1 MARILLALAALLAAT
16 TATSATCTNP
26 SVRKP
31 WTALTEDEK
40 ASYINSTLCL
50 MDPSQAPAKVGSWGA
65 TSRWEELVVA
75 HIAQVRYIHTVVH
88 TRTPALLPGSLSAGI
103 QHPTHTSSS
112 YWDQQTD
119 QSLYLIQNASV
130 WDTASTVKAF
140 GTGRTDA
147 STNCILDGAFTDYR
161 VRFNT
166 QLERDETEGGGVC
179 LTRALNQTA
188 FDTVSQANVVEPC
201 MALDKGNDYGE
212 MLGCLGNT
220 PHSGGHLGVGGI
232 MRDHARS
239 PADPIFY
246 LHHTN
251 FDRLWWEWQTSS
263 PGRLYAMG
271 GPNVAANQIFL
282 DAQPKILPEDMFL
295 PYFGDGGS
303 NITTLDH
310 ILWMPGLAENITI
323 RDTMDVRGDK
333 MCFDHV

>member
-1 MARILLALAALLAAT
+1 MAKILLSLAALLAAT
-16 TATSATCTNP
+16 TATSATCSNP
-26 SVRKP
+26 SIRKP

-40 ASYINSTLCL
+40 ASYVNSTLCL

-75 HIAQVRYIHTVVH
+75 HIAQVRYIHTVEPH
-88 TRTPALLPGSLSAGI
+88 IQNPAHI
-103 QHPTHTSSS
+103 YSS

-119 QSLYLIQNASV
+119 QSLYPIQNASV
-130 WDTASTVKAF
+130 WDTASSVKAF

-147 STNCILDGAFTDYR
+147 ATNCILDGAFADYR

-201 MALDKGNDYGE
+201 MALDKGDDYGE

-295 PYFGDGGS
+295 PYFGDGGG
-303 NITTLDH
+303 NVTTLDH
-310 ILWMPGLAENITI
+310 VLWMPGLAENITI
-323 RDTMDVRGDK
+323 RDVMDVRGDK
-333 MCFDHV
+333 MCFDYV

>member
-1 MARILLALAALLAAT
+1 MLLALAALLAAT
-16 TATSATCTNP
+16 TATSAACTNP
-26 SVRKP
+26 SIRKP

-40 ASYINSTLCL
+40 AGYVNSTLCL
-50 MDPSQAPAKVGSWGA
+50 MDPTQAPAKVRSWGA

-75 HIAQVRYIHTVVH
+75 HIAQGALFPWHRWYTKIHED
-88 TRTPALLPGSLSAGI
+88 LLRNECGYTGPY
-103 QHPTHTSSS
+103 P
-112 YWDQQTD
+112 YWDLQAD
-119 QSLYLIQNASV
+119 QALYSIQNATV
-130 WDTASTVKAF
+130 WDTASSVKAF
-140 GTGRTDA
+140 GTGRIDA
-147 STNCILDGAFTDYR
+147 ATNCILDGAFVNYR

-166 QLERDETEGGGVC
+166 QLERDETKGGGVC

-201 MALDKGNDYGE
+201 MALERGDDYGE

-263 PGRLYAMG
+263 PGRIHAMG

-295 PYFGDGGS
+295 PYFGDGGG
-303 NITTLDH
+303 NVTTLEH
-310 ILWMPGLAENITI
+310 VLWMPGLAENITI
-323 RDTMDVRGDK
+323 RDTMDVRGEK
-333 MCFDHV
+333 MCFDYV

>member
-1 MARILLALAALLAAT
+1 MARILLALAALLAAA

-75 HIAQVRYIHTVVH
+75 HIAQVRWYTKIHED
-88 TRTPALLPGSLSAGI
+88 LLRNECGYTGPY
-103 QHPTHTSSS
+103 P

-166 QLERDETEGGGVC
+166 QLERDETGGGGVC

-201 MALDKGNDYGE
+201 MALDKGDDYGE

-303 NITTLDH
+303 NVTTLDH

-333 MCFDHV
+333 MCFEYV